1 MIDKQLIE
9 LLGEN
14 KKKLFFV
21 VLYMIFGFI
30 ANVSITAS
38 ICFIIYFAFEMQE
51 LKLLPVFILILSII
65 IRFFS
70 TRVVGYLKDQLS
82 QNVKKELR
90 QKIYEKITKLGVAIH
105 DEMSIAGL
113 TQVSIEGIE
122 QLDLYY
128 STYIPQFFYSMIA
141 PILLFMICVWIDF
154 KVALVL
160 LICVPLI
167 PISIIAVSKY
177 AKKIFAKYWGKYM
190 SMGDH
195 FLDSVSGLKELKIF
209 QADEMQHLKM
219 NESSEEFRKITMKVL
234 VMQLA
239 STTIMDLIAYG
250 GAGLGIGLTILSIH
264 QNQLSVYAGLFLILV
279 AVEFFLPLRAF
290 GSAFHIAMN
299 GVSAGNKILTLL
311 AQSDPIWGD
320 KNVDNCNI
328 QLSDVSFSYDSKRD
342 VLKNISLSIP
352 KVGFTSIVGESG
364 CGKSTIIHMIL
375 GAIRPTKGNV
385 TIGNIPLEDLSR
397 EHYYS
402 HLALVS
408 YNTYIFNQSVRDNFK
423 LANNKVT
430 DKQIYDALKKVN
442 LYEFIIEN
450 GGLDK
455 IINEDAQNISGGQR
469 QRLALAIAL
478 TSNKDIY
485 LFDEATSNIDVDSE
499 AIILSNIQE
508 LSKTKS
514 VILISH
520 RLENVVE
527 SDMIYY
533 MTNGEIKEKGTHE
546 QLIQLNHGYANLYFT
561 QKELEEGY
569 KV

>member
-1 MIDKQLIE
+1 MIDKQLIG

-14 KKKLFFV
+14 KKRLISVILF
-21 VLYMIFGFI
+21 MILGFI

-38 ICFIIYFAFEMQE
+38 ICSMIYFAYEYE
-51 LKLLPVFILILSII
+51 KLNLLVISVLILAVG
-65 IRFFS
+65 IRYFT
-70 TRVVGYLKDQLS
+70 TRIVGHLKDQLS
-82 QNVKKELR
+82 HDVKKELR
-90 QKIYEKITKLGVAIH
+90 EKIYEKVIKLGVIH
-105 DEMSIAGL
+105 DEMSLAGL

-128 STYIPQFFYSMIA
+128 STYIPQFFYSMIT
-141 PILLFMICVWIDF
+141 PILLFLICVWIDF
-154 KVALVL
+154 RVALVL
-160 LICVPLI
+160 LVCVPLI
-167 PISIIAVSKY
+167 PVSIIAVSKY
-177 AKKIFAKYWGKYM
+177 AKRIFAKYWGKYM

-195 FLDSVSGLKELKIF
+195 FLDSVSGMKELKIF
-209 QADEMQHLKM
+209 KADEMQHHKM

-250 GAGLGIGLTILSIH
+250 GAGIGIGLTIFSIH
-264 QNQLSVYAGLFLILV
+264 QNQLSIYAGLFLILV

-311 AQSDPIWGD
+311 AQNEPIWGI
-320 KNVDNCNI
+320 KNVNDYNI
-328 QLSDVSFSYDSKRD
+328 QLNDVTFNYDSSRD
-342 VLKNISLSIP
+342 VLKNISLFIP

-364 CGKSTIIHMIL
+364 CGKSTIINMIL
-375 GAIRPTKGNV
+375 GAIRPTKGTV
-385 TIGNIPLEDLSR
+385 TIGNIPLEELSR
-397 EHYYS
+397 EYYYS

-408 YNTYIFNQSVRDNFK
+408 YNTYIFNQSIRDNFR
-423 LANNKVT
+423 LANNHVT
-430 DKQIYDALKKVN
+430 DEQIYDSLKKVN
-442 LYEFIIEN
+442 LYDFILEN

-455 IINEDAQNISGGQR
+455 MISEDAQNISGGQR

-485 LFDEATSNIDVDSE
+485 LFDEATSNIDIESE
-499 AIILSNIQE
+499 QIILSNIQQ

-514 VILISH
+514 VVLISH
-520 RLENVVE
+520 RLENVVY
-527 SDMIYY
+527 SDVIYY
-533 MTNGEIKEKGTHE
+533 MENGEIKEKGTHE
-546 QLIQLNHGYANLYFT
+546 QLIQLNQGYALLYQT
-561 QKELEEGY
+561 QKQLEEGY